1 MKILT
6 KPVRDLYPHI
16 KKLTLIMRL
25 SVLLILLAVFTSSAS
40 VYSQATRLTV
50 KMKDAPL
57 SKVFDA
63 IEKQSEFYFF
73 YNRDYFNDNRLV
85 TVDFENELVE
95 KILQELF
102 KGEPIIYE
110 IYDRNILLRIPES
123 TLTAEQREVL
133 QQQPAVSGR
142 VTDESGQPLPG
153 VTVVVKGTTRGTVT
167 DADGEYNL
175 INLPEDATLVF
186 SFVGMLSKEIV
197 VENQNLVNVQLIT
210 DLKSLEEIVVSA
222 FGIEREK
229 RSLGYSVGTISG
241 DAMNEVESVN
251 ILNNLAG
258 RVPGVSV
265 RALGSDAGASV
276 NVQIRGAKNFAP
288 SGSQP
293 LFIVDGVPIPGGIN
307 FSGAS
312 DKNVDWGNS
321 TSDINA
327 ENIEKISILKGA
339 NAAAL

>member
-102 KGEPIIYE
+102 
-110 IYDRNILLRIPES
+110 
-123 TLTAEQREVL
+123 
-133 QQQPAVSGR
+133 
-142 VTDESGQPLPG
+142 
-153 VTVVVKGTTRGTVT
+153 
-167 DADGEYNL
+167 
-175 INLPEDATLVF
+175 
-186 SFVGMLSKEIV
+186 
-197 VENQNLVNVQLIT
+197 
-210 DLKSLEEIVVSA
+210 
-222 FGIEREK
+222 
-229 RSLGYSVGTISG
+229 
-241 DAMNEVESVN
+241 
-251 ILNNLAG
+251 
-258 RVPGVSV
+258 
-265 RALGSDAGASV
+265 
-276 NVQIRGAKNFAP
+276 
-288 SGSQP
+288 
-293 LFIVDGVPIPGGIN
+293 
-307 FSGAS
+307 
-312 DKNVDWGNS
+312 
-321 TSDINA
+321 
-327 ENIEKISILKGA
+327 
-339 NAAAL
+339 

>member
-1 MKILT
+1 MKKLT
-6 KPVRDLYPHI
+6 KSVRDLYPHI

-25 SVLLILLAVFTSSAS
+25 SVLLILLAVFTSTAS

-142 VTDESGQPLPG
+142 VTDEYGQPLPG
-153 VTVVVKGTTRGTVT
+153 VTIVIKGTIRGTVT
-167 DADGEYNL
+167 NSDGEYNL
-175 INLPEDATLVF
+175 TNLPEDATLVF
-186 SFVGMLSKEIV
+186 SFVGMRTQEV
-197 VENQNLVNVQLIT
+197 V
-210 DLKSLEEIVVSA
+210 
-222 FGIEREK
+222 
-229 RSLGYSVGTISG
+229 VG
-241 DAMNEVESVN
+241 DQV
-251 ILNNLAG
+251 ILNITLFEDTKALDEVVVVG
-258 RVPGVSV
+258 YGTQKRTSLTSAVST
-265 RALGSDAGASV
+265 L
-276 NVQIRGAKNFAP
+276 
-288 SGSQP
+288 
-293 LFIVDGVPIPGGIN
+293 
-307 FSGAS
+307 
-312 DKNVDWGNS
+312 
-321 TSDINA
+321 NA
-327 ENIEKISILKGA
+327 EKITNVPTTNI
-339 NAAAL
+339 